1 MSQCQEGKEKSK
13 QSLGCN
19 VGCNAAQIHSD
30 VLSTETAG
38 KCTGQALEGKA
49 QRASSQD
56 RLILVMC
63 SVPSSKGRACKE
75 QRERQTGCRDGWT
88 GVGQGASCLRG
99 QVNKNIRKSRGFS
112 DWRGDE

>member
-75 QRERQTGCRDGWT
+75 QRATDRLQRWMDWG
-88 GVGQGASCLRG
+88 GA
-99 QVNKNIRKSRGFS
+99 RGFLLKRS
-112 DWRGDE
+112 S